1 MDNLA
6 TKLDIY
12 FKAGL
17 PILFLHTFEE
27 TKAINVIRSVAG
39 QRTLMEWS
47 ALGFR
52 SDQGNVEFEDF
63 DLLTTLNLLLA
74 DTDILNNKILIL
86 RDAHYY
92 FKVPD
97 VIARLKYLA
106 QKAGKMN
113 FNIVVIA
120 PVMEIPKELNYFI
133 SVL

>member
-27 TKAINVIRSVAG
+27 TKAINVIHKVTGKRS
-39 QRTLMEWS
+39 LMEWS

-52 SDQGNVEFEDF
+52 SEQGNVEFEEF

-74 DTDILNNKILIL
+74 DTDILNEKVLIL

-92 FKVPD
+92 FQLPD
-97 VIARLKYLA
+97 IIARLKYLA
-106 QKAGKMN
+106 
-113 FNIVVIA
+113 
-120 PVMEIPKELNYFI
+120 
-133 SVL
+133 